1 MGVLLI
7 RVSILLPAMG
17 QNSNPS
23 HSHLLEPRSQF
34 WPKIAKILTFSQIGF
49 LRMILKEPIGG
60 GFVEP
65 IKAYKSLLLKKF

>member
-7 RVSILLPAMG
+7 GVSILLPAMG
-17 QNSNPS
+17 KNSNPS
-23 HSHLLEPRSQF
+23 HSHLLEPRS
-34 WPKIAKILTFSQIGF
+34 KILTFSQIGF